1 MQELQLLNDKV
12 DALLKKYTALQ
23 SENLR
28 LKEQAGQHLKEIET
42 LHTKLAALE
51 ETAMAKQISNSMGGD
66 KEKNAV
72 RKQLDHVIG
81 EIDKILTSLND

>member
-1 MQELQLLNDKV
+1 
-12 DALLKKYTALQ
+12 
-23 SENLR
+23 
-28 LKEQAGQHLKEIET
+28 
-42 LHTKLAALE
+42 
-51 ETAMAKQISNSMGGD
+51 MAKQISNSMGDD